1 MNNKEEN
8 LKKWIRIHNLPK
20 EFPLFPED
28 ENSPSQTLFLRDNR
42 AELYDILDTIQ
53 GSPRL
58 QVLFPPGQG
67 ATTILRE
74 LIRMLKEV
82 KPRSHNLF
90 VPVDPCTHFQEDDFQ
105 AAFCRG
111 VVSDIFHQLI
121 GDHWEAALYGTRRQ
135 QFFQLLNIK
144 DSEALESIHYNLYRG
159 NEGEKKGAQERIRT
173 MAGGYFDN
181 LSGLISFLYEKLGL
195 SVFLC
200 FDFPHNVEEDVLYE
214 TFGTMKWFDE
224 QEKNKR
230 KNAEG
235 QSTFPAAALSEIYFM
250 TEEQAQTAQAVW
262 ARDYNT
268 FAFPEY
274 NEAEVFSIMA
284 ARFQPVS
291 VGKAVHLST
300 ALAPEF
306 VKRVWGS
313 QKPLRRM
320 MEEMKTLLLESLD
333 MDSGH
338 VPFNLRPKDE
348 NDD

>member
-1 MNNKEEN
+1 M
-8 LKKWIRIHNLPK
+8 
-20 EFPLFPED
+20 
-28 ENSPSQTLFLRDNR
+28 
-42 AELYDILDTIQ
+42 
-53 GSPRL
+53 
-58 QVLFPPGQG
+58 
-67 ATTILRE
+67 
-74 LIRMLKEV
+74 
-82 KPRSHNLF
+82 
-90 VPVDPCTHFQEDDFQ
+90 
-105 AAFCRG
+105 
-111 VVSDIFHQLI
+111 VSDIFHQLI

-250 TEEQAQTAQAVW
+250 TEEQAQTAHAVW
-262 ARDYNT
+262 ARDYNS
-268 FAFPEY
+268 FNFPEY

-320 MEEMKTLLLESLD
+320 MEEMKTLLLDSLD

-348 NDD
+348 KND